1 MKLKPCHFMPFLF
14 VILLSFNASSE
25 TLPDLKIVT
34 TNEFPFQYQTKQ
46 NNNAT
51 EKYIEEGISYE
62 LVKSILKHSGIKK
75 YEIKWYPWARAYRIA
90 QEEKNTAIFS
100 IMRAKEREEL
110 FDWTCKILETNTW
123 VYRLK
128 KREDIKIEK
137 IEDLKDYK
145 IAVWRDDF
153 RHQFLEKKLGHRK
166 LYLTESDQS
175 AILMVRD
182 ERADVFLFYDS
193 TFPIFMKTM
202 NLDQNLFKRVFK
214 INELS
219 GDSLYLATNKESDP
233 YLIKMLKIGLE
244 KSKLSGEFD
253 MIIGKFNSL
262 TIE

>member
-1 MKLKPCHFMPFLF
+1 MNFRF
-14 VILLSFNASSE
+14 S
-25 TLPDLKIVT
+25 
-34 TNEFPFQYQTKQ
+34 TKQ
-46 NNNAT
+46 NNNA
-51 EKYIEEGISYE
+51 EGKYIEEGISYE

-100 IMRAKEREEL
+100 IMRTKEREGL
-110 FDWTCKILETNTW
+110 FNWTCKILETNTW
-123 VYRLK
+123 AYRLK

-145 IAVWRDDF
+145 IAVWRNDF
-153 RHQFLEKKLGHRK
+153 RHQFLEKKLGHRN

-175 AILMVRD
+175 AILMVKN
-182 ERADVFLFYDS
+182 ERADAFLFYDA

-202 NLDQNLFKRVFK
+202 NLDQNLFTKVFK

-219 GDSLYLATNKESDP
+219 KASLYLATNKESDP

-244 KSKLSGEFD
+244 KSKLSREFD
-253 MIIGKFNSL
+253 MIIAKFNAL